1 MRVVITKVKQKRS
14 KYGDIFYY
22 VFFKDRDKNSYKTCI
37 YPKMRNYQNWIGKL
51 KAGLMLDNVMITRFN
66 KKLID
71 ADSRPIIFKDLTLI
85 NPNLNQIKLF

>member
-1 MRVVITKVKQKRS
+1 
-14 KYGDIFYY
+14 
-22 VFFKDRDKNSYKTCI
+22 
-37 YPKMRNYQNWIGKL
+37 MRNYQNWIGKL

>member
-1 MRVVITKVKQKRS
+1 MRVVITKVEQKRS

-22 VFFKDRDKNSYKTCI
+22 VFFKDSDKNSYKTCI

-51 KAGLMLDNVMITRFN
+51 KAGLMLDNIDVKMSN

-71 ADSRPIIFKDLTLI
+71 ADSKPIVYKDLTLI
-85 NPNLNQIKLF
+85 NPDLKQIKLF